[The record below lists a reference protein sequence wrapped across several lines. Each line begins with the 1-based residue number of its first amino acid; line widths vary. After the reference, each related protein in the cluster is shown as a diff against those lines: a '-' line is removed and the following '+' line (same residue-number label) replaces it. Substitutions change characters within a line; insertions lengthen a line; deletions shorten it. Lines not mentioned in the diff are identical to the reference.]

1 MEEEAEKMK
10 EEDKKTQKF
19 IKLKN
24 KSESLIFATEDLI
37 ADHREKLP
45 KEVVEDIEAMS
56 TKL

>member
-1 MEEEAEKMK
+1 MEAEAEKMK
-10 EEDKKTQKF
+10 EEDKKLQKM

-37 ADHREKLP
+37 AEHKERLP
-45 KEVVEDIEAMS
+45 KEVVTDIEAMS